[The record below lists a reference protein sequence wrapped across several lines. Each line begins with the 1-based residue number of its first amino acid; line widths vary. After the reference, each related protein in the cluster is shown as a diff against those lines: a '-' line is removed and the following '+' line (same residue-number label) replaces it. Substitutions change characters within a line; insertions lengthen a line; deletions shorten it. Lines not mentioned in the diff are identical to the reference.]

1 MAVGP
6 RRRQAVRSGP
16 VPSRSEPAGCRS
28 AAIATGL
35 LVGLALVFMAI
46 GLTLVND
53 RSCQASCETL
63 GLTLLYA
70 GLPLSGVFG
79 MISGDL
85 VIAWPL
91 DITLWVVLGFLLAR
105 SADNRER
112 SVLGAVL
119 VAVLVA
125 LGYGLVLSQ
134 FVEIAM

>member
-1 MAVGP
+1 M
-6 RRRQAVRSGP
+6 
-16 VPSRSEPAGCRS
+16 
-28 AAIATGL
+28 

-53 RSCQASCETL
+53 RSCQAGCETL

-70 GLPLSGVFG
+70 GLPISAVFG
-79 MISGDL
+79 IVSGDL

-91 DITLWVVLGFLLAR
+91 DITLWVVLGFALAR
-105 SADNRER
+105 AADNRAR
-112 SVLGAVL
+112 NVLGAVL

-125 LGYGLVLSQ
+125 LVYGLVLSQ